1 MASNLPAHRLL
12 FVGLN
17 WFFLSY
23 LAGHLVLFLRFGQ
36 GGIEGFVQQMLF
48 INVTH
53 ELGQLMLAYAGV
65 LTIVSIFALIVIQ
78 SSAWRTS
85 VLVGGTLMGAVL
97 GMFAY
102 GMSVY
107 FYKQPCPTPG
117 CADLELNT
125 LIVLVLYLIYGI
137 FIVPQVPMSWAMR
150 TPSKSMRE
158 FETRT
163 LAPGII
169 ALASFIALGLM
180 VAFRVS

>member
-1 MASNLPAHRLL
+1 MASNLPANRLF

-78 SSAWRTS
+78 SSAWRPS

-102 GMSVY
+102 
-107 FYKQPCPTPG
+107 
-117 CADLELNT
+117 
-125 LIVLVLYLIYGI
+125 
-137 FIVPQVPMSWAMR
+137 
-150 TPSKSMRE
+150 
-158 FETRT
+158 
-163 LAPGII
+163 
-169 ALASFIALGLM
+169 
-180 VAFRVS
+180 